1 MHNPLHGPAASASD
15 SHVKDAVLIAIAEQL
30 ATEEAMIKQAAETEK
45 IMNDI
50 DRYDRAMEQLRNAQR
65 WEKRGWIIPTI
76 ILGAIFTA
84 LALLAYQNE
93 LHRHPSVLRVV
104 RRHSHFVTGEL
115 DTTEFGMN
123 GTSLS
128 EDLVNDFE
136 FRAKPLRDERKAYV
150 RKGIEKEFIC
160 DDMGCQTRARKGFEC
175 PQNLPDMCHT
185 ILEQQQA
192 HFCKDVA
199 ATRGVITGGGPQGR
213 KGAHNFPESEKCG
226 HLRTLRAYCDTLQLH
241 CAYSSLN
248 GKFDRPLLCGMSFG
262 SPIWNR
268 EHCCHKPQHLC
279 ELKGYGNW
287 DLQRT
292 ITQLR
297 DKCEC
302 DPVDHVEE
310 ETTKAPAKRGLR

>member
-50 DRYDRAMEQLRNAQR
+50 DRYDRAMEQLRSAQR

-104 RRHSHFVTGEL
+104 RRHIHFVTGEL

-128 EDLVNDFE
+128 SNSLPQTLKARVEGSFCRSERSRTASVVLTNPAFANIFSHWSVSP
-136 FRAKPLRDERKAYV
+136 RLAHTHAVPLS
-150 RKGIEKEFIC
+150 
-160 DDMGCQTRARKGFEC
+160 GFAGV
-175 PQNLPDMCHT
+175 LP
-185 ILEQQQA
+185 
-192 HFCKDVA
+192 V
-199 ATRGVITGGGPQGR
+199 
-213 KGAHNFPESEKCG
+213 S
-226 HLRTLRAYCDTLQLH
+226 
-241 CAYSSLN
+241 SSL
-248 GKFDRPLLCGMSFG
+248 
-262 SPIWNR
+262 
-268 EHCCHKPQHLC
+268 
-279 ELKGYGNW
+279 LK
-287 DLQRT
+287 
-292 ITQLR
+292 
-297 DKCEC
+297 CS
-302 DPVDHVEE
+302 
-310 ETTKAPAKRGLR
+310 